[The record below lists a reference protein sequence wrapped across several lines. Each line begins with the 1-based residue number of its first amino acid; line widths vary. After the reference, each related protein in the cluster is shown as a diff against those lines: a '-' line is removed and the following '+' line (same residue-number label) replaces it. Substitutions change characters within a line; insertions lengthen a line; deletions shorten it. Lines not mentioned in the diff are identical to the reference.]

1 MIVAALLAAVA
12 LAQDSATSEPAETT
26 LTIEAVGPQPEFA
39 SGYLFVTFWVTGR
52 TESGR
57 ESKHHVLYMGQ
68 PLIPVGARCTLRSGL
83 AQIDYV
89 AGETSNFREPQ
100 PAVISYDC
108 GDIHFSA

>member
-1 MIVAALLAAVA
+1 MIMAALLAALA
-12 LAQDSATSEPAETT
+12 LPQEPATPEPAETT
-26 LTIEAVGPQPEFA
+26 LTIEAVGPQPEFD
-39 SGYLFVTFWVTGR
+39 SGYLLVTFWVTGR
-52 TESGR
+52 TESGQ
-57 ESKHHVLYMGQ
+57 ESRHYVVYMGQ

-83 AQIDYV
+83 TQIDYV